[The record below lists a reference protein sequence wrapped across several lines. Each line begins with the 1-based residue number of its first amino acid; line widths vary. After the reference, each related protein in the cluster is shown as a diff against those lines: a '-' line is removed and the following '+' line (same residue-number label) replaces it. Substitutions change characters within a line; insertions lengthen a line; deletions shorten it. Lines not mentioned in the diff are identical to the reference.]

1 MLLEKPRTWIL
12 QGKQEGQVEDFMQN
26 FDIDPKVEWT
36 PIEQLKSAGPK
47 PPKFSKHKDSANNY
61 CSTLNDQF
69 STKTDL
75 AY

>member
-12 QGKQEGQVEDFMQN
+12 QEKQEGQVEDFMRN

-36 PIEQLKSAGPK
+36 PIEQLKSAGPR
-47 PPKFSKHKDSANNY
+47 PLEFSKHRDSANKN

-69 STKTDL
+69 SAKTDL
-75 AY
+75 AH